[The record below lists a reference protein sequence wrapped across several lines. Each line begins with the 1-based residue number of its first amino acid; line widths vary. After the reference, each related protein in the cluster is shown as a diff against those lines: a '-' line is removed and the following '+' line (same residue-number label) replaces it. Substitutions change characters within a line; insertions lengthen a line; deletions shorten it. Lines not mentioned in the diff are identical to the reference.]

1 MYGELKYEGTSVWE
15 LKYEGTSVWGIEV
28 RRDECMGNG
37 STKGRVYGD

>member
-28 RRDECMGNG
+28 QRDECMGN
-37 STKGRVYGD
+37 

>member
-28 RRDECMGNG
+28 RRDECMGN
-37 STKGRVYGD
+37 